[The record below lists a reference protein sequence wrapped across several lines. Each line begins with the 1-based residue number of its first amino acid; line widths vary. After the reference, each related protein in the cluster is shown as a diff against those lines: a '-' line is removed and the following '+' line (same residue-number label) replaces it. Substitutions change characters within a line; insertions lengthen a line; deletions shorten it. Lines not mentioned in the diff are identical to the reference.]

1 MYNEKNLLK
10 GEKMKKSF
18 KNYLAIGSMLF
29 GLFFGA
35 GNLIF
40 PVLMGQLSGQNYVPA
55 LIGFLTTAV
64 GMPFLGVLAVG
75 YSKSEDLLDMTKK
88 IGRGY
93 GYFFTICLYL
103 TIGPFFALPRL
114 STTSFEVGISS
125 KIPESRTAI
134 ILLAFT
140 FVFYLVAL
148 LLALNPNK
156 IMTYVGKVLNPMF
169 LIVLSVLLVFTFI
182 KPMGDA
188 SLQPVTDIYQNS
200 PFSKGFVEGYNTM
213 DVLAALAFSVIVI
226 NSIRQIGVNEPG
238 EIVKYTIKSGIVTVV
253 LMAVIY
259 GSLVYM
265 GATSLGV
272 LSPAENGGIALY
284 DISKYFLGSMGQILL
299 AIIVTVACLKT
310 AIGLITACSEVFNKI
325 FPKVSYKKF
334 AVAIAIVSF
343 IISNVGLSQIIK
355 LSLPVLIFLYP
366 LSIAMIFLVLSSKL
380 FKNDM
385 TVFRITLVF
394 TAIASMFD
402 VFGVLP
408 EGLKNTK
415 FVQGA
420 LNFASENIPLYDI
433 SFGWVVITLVG
444 FVFALIV
451 RQLKNKNLHLLRKFS
466 LVLQIIAS
474 IIMFQGIFQYY
485 ISRENLFVP
494 IFGLFIFIISI
505 AFRYVILKNNFYV
518 QKLQKTKAAMTLS
531 RFGTILAFFAMYFL
545 PNIYFLN
552 TIVGGILFNLG
563 VLLNDRYL
571 KYYTEVEYNEYKKN
585 N

>member
-1 MYNEKNLLK
+1 
-10 GEKMKKSF
+10 MKKSF

-40 PVLMGQLSGQNYVPA
+40 PVLMGQLSGKNYVPA
-55 LIGFLTTAV
+55 LIGFLITAV

-114 STTSFEVGISS
+114 STTSFEVGLSSNISAD
-125 KIPESRTAI
+125 KMRIA
-134 ILLAFT
+134 LLLFT
-140 FVFYLVAL
+140 FIFYLVAL
-148 LLALNPNK
+148 ILALKPNK
-156 IMTYVGKVLNPMF
+156 IMTYVGKVLNPIF
-169 LIVLSVLLVFTFI
+169 LVVLSILLIFAFI
-182 KPMGDA
+182 KPMGVA
-188 SLQPVTDIYQNS
+188 SLQPVTESYTAS

-226 NSIRQIGVNEPG
+226 NSIRHIGVDEPK
-238 EIVKYTIKSGIVTVV
+238 EIVKYTIKSGVVTVI

-272 LSPAENGGIALY
+272 LKPAENGGIALY
-284 DISKYFLGSMGQILL
+284 DISRHFLGNMGQILL
-299 AIIVTVACLKT
+299 ATIVTVACLKT
-310 AIGLITACSEVFNKI
+310 AVGLITACSEVFNKI

-334 AVAIAIVSF
+334 AVSIALVSF

-366 LSIAMIFLVLSSKL
+366 LSIVMIFLELSSKV

-408 EGLKNTK
+408 DGLKNTK
-415 FVQGA
+415 FVQGG
-420 LNFASENIPLYDI
+420 LEFASKNIPLYEV
-433 SFGWVVITLVG
+433 SFGWVVITLIG
-444 FVFALIV
+444 FIFALIV
-451 RQLKNKNLHLLRKFS
+451 RQLKNKNLHLLRNLS
-466 LVLQIIAS
+466 LILQVIATIIL
-474 IIMFQGIFQYY
+474 FQGIYDYFVN
-485 ISRENLFVP
+485 RKDLFIP
-494 IFGLFIFIISI
+494 IFGLFILIISI
-505 AFRYVILKNNFYV
+505 GFRYIILKNNFYV
-518 QKLQKTKAAMTLS
+518 QKLQKSKAAMTII
-531 RFGTILAFFAMYFL
+531 RFGTILGFLALYFL
-545 PNIYFLN
+545 PNSYFIN
-552 TIVGGILFNLG
+552 SIIGGILFNLG

-571 KYYTEVEYNEYKKN
+571 KYYTEVEYNEYMKN
-585 N
+585 K

>member
-1 MYNEKNLLK
+1 
-10 GEKMKKSF
+10 MKKSF

-40 PVLMGQLSGQNYVPA
+40 PVLMGQLSGKNYVPA
-55 LIGFLTTAV
+55 LIGFLITAV

-114 STTSFEVGISS
+114 STTSFEVGLSSNISAD
-125 KIPESRTAI
+125 KMRIA
-134 ILLAFT
+134 LLLFT
-140 FVFYLVAL
+140 FIFYLVAL
-148 LLALNPNK
+148 ILALKPNK
-156 IMTYVGKVLNPMF
+156 IMTYVGKVLNPIF
-169 LIVLSVLLVFTFI
+169 LVVLSILLIFAFI
-182 KPMGDA
+182 KPMGVA
-188 SLQPVTDIYQNS
+188 SLQPVTESYTAS

-226 NSIRQIGVNEPG
+226 NSIRHIGVDEPK
-238 EIVKYTIKSGIVTVV
+238 EIVKYTIKSGVVTVI

-272 LSPAENGGIALY
+272 LKPAENGGIALY
-284 DISKYFLGSMGQILL
+284 DISRHFLGNMGQILL
-299 AIIVTVACLKT
+299 ATIVTVACLKT
-310 AIGLITACSEVFNKI
+310 AVGLITACSEVFNKI

-334 AVAIAIVSF
+334 AVSIALVSF

-366 LSIAMIFLVLSSKL
+366 LSIVMIFLELSSKV

-408 EGLKNTK
+408 DGLKNTK
-415 FVQGA
+415 FVQGG
-420 LNFASENIPLYDI
+420 LEFASKNIPLYEV
-433 SFGWVVITLVG
+433 SFGWVVITLIG
-444 FVFALIV
+444 FIFALIV
-451 RQLKNKNLHLLRKFS
+451 RQLKNKNLHLLRNLS
-466 LVLQIIAS
+466 LVLQVIATIIL
-474 IIMFQGIFQYY
+474 FQGIYDYFVN
-485 ISRENLFVP
+485 RKDLFIP
-494 IFGLFIFIISI
+494 IFGLFILIISI
-505 AFRYVILKNNFYV
+505 GFRYIILKNNFYV
-518 QKLQKTKAAMTLS
+518 QKLQKSKAAMTII
-531 RFGTILAFFAMYFL
+531 RFGTILGFLALYFL
-545 PNIYFLN
+545 PNSYFIN
-552 TIVGGILFNLG
+552 SIIGGILFNLG

-571 KYYTEVEYNEYKKN
+571 KYYTEVEYNEYMKN
-585 N
+585 K

>member
-1 MYNEKNLLK
+1 
-10 GEKMKKSF
+10 MKKSL
-18 KNYLAIGSMLF
+18 KSYLAIGSMLF

-40 PVLMGQLSGQNYVPA
+40 PVLMGQMSGQNYIA
-55 LIGFLTTAV
+55 SLIGFLITAV

-75 YSKSEDLLDMTKK
+75 YSQSEDLIDMTSK
-88 IGRGY
+88 IGKVY
-93 GYFFTICLYL
+93 GYLFTIGLYL
-103 TIGPFFALPRL
+103 TIGPFFAIPRL

-125 KIPESRTAI
+125 NIPEDKTTI
-134 ILLAFT
+134 FLLVFT
-140 FVFYLVAL
+140 FIFYLIAL
-148 LLALNPNK
+148 LLSLNPNK
-156 IMTYVGKVLNPMF
+156 IMTYVGKVLNPIF
-169 LIVLSVLLVFTFI
+169 LVVLSVLLIFAFI

-188 SLQPVTDIYQNS
+188 SLQPVMESYQIS
-200 PFSKGFVEGYNTM
+200 PFSKGFLEGYNTM

-272 LSPAENGGIALY
+272 LQPAENGGIALY
-284 DISKYFLGSMGQILL
+284 EISIYFLGNMGHILL
-299 AIIVTVACLKT
+299 ATIVTVACLKT
-310 AIGLITACSEVFNKI
+310 AVGLITACSEVFNKM
-325 FPKVSYKKF
+325 FPRISYKKI
-334 AVAIAIVSF
+334 AIAIALVSF
-343 IISNVGLSQIIK
+343 VISNFGLSQIIK

-366 LSIAMIFLVLSSKL
+366 LSIAMIILVLCSKL

-385 TVFRITLVF
+385 MVFRITLVF

-408 EGLKNTK
+408 ETLKNTK

-420 LNFASENIPLYDI
+420 LKFAGDNIPLYDI
-433 SFGWVVITLVG
+433 SFGWVVITLIG
-444 FVFALIV
+444 FIFALIV
-451 RQLKNKNLHLLRKFS
+451 RQLKNKNLHLLRNLS

-474 IIMFQGIFQYY
+474 IIMFQGIYY
-485 ISRENLFVP
+485 YYVSRENLFIP
-494 IFGLFIFIISI
+494 IFGILIFIISI
-505 AFRYVILKNNFYV
+505 TFRYIILKNNFYV
-518 QKLQKTKAAMTLS
+518 QKLQKTKAAMTVS
-531 RFGTILAFFAMYFL
+531 RFGTLLGFLSLYFL
-545 PNIYFLN
+545 PKIYFIN
-552 TIVGGILFNLG
+552 AIVGGILFNLG

-585 N
+585 K

>member
-1 MYNEKNLLK
+1 
-10 GEKMKKSF
+10 MKKSF

-40 PVLMGQLSGQNYVPA
+40 PVLMGQLSGKNYVPA
-55 LIGFLTTAV
+55 LIGFLITAV

-114 STTSFEVGISS
+114 STTSFEVGLSSNISAD
-125 KIPESRTAI
+125 KMGIA
-134 ILLAFT
+134 LLLFT
-140 FVFYLVAL
+140 FIFYLVAL
-148 LLALNPNK
+148 ILALKPNK
-156 IMTYVGKVLNPMF
+156 IMTYVGKVLNPIF
-169 LIVLSVLLVFTFI
+169 LVVLSILLIFAFI
-182 KPMGDA
+182 KPMGVA
-188 SLQPVTDIYQNS
+188 SLQPVTESYTAS

-226 NSIRQIGVNEPG
+226 NSIRHIGVDEPK
-238 EIVKYTIKSGIVTVV
+238 EIVKYTIKSGVVTVI

-272 LSPAENGGIALY
+272 LKPAENGGIALY
-284 DISKYFLGSMGQILL
+284 DISRHFLGNMGQILL
-299 AIIVTVACLKT
+299 ATIVTVACLKT
-310 AIGLITACSEVFNKI
+310 AVGLITACSEVFNKI

-334 AVAIAIVSF
+334 AVSIALVSF

-366 LSIAMIFLVLSSKL
+366 LSIVMIFLELSSKV

-408 EGLKNTK
+408 DGLKNTK
-415 FVQGA
+415 FVQGG
-420 LNFASENIPLYDI
+420 LEFASKNIPLYEV
-433 SFGWVVITLVG
+433 SFGWVVITLIG
-444 FVFALIV
+444 FIFALIV
-451 RQLKNKNLHLLRKFS
+451 RQLKNKNLHLLRNLS
-466 LVLQIIAS
+466 LVLQVISTIIL
-474 IIMFQGIFQYY
+474 FQGIYDYFVN
-485 ISRENLFVP
+485 RKDLFIP
-494 IFGLFIFIISI
+494 IFGLFILIISI
-505 AFRYVILKNNFYV
+505 GFRYIILKNNFYV
-518 QKLQKTKAAMTLS
+518 QKLQKSKAAMTII
-531 RFGTILAFFAMYFL
+531 RFGTILGFLALYFL
-545 PNIYFLN
+545 PNSYFIN
-552 TIVGGILFNLG
+552 SIIGGILFNLG

-571 KYYTEVEYNEYKKN
+571 KYYTEVEYNEYMKN
-585 N
+585 K

>member
-1 MYNEKNLLK
+1 
-10 GEKMKKSF
+10 MKKSF

-40 PVLMGQLSGQNYVPA
+40 PVLMGQLSGKNYVPA
-55 LIGFLTTAV
+55 LIGFLITAV

-114 STTSFEVGISS
+114 STTSFEVGLSSNISAD
-125 KIPESRTAI
+125 KMRIA
-134 ILLAFT
+134 LLLFT
-140 FVFYLVAL
+140 FIFYLVAL
-148 LLALNPNK
+148 ILALKPNK
-156 IMTYVGKVLNPMF
+156 IMTYVGKVLNPIF
-169 LIVLSVLLVFTFI
+169 LVVLSILLIFAFI
-182 KPMGDA
+182 KPMGVA
-188 SLQPVTDIYQNS
+188 SLQPVTESYTAS

-226 NSIRQIGVNEPG
+226 NSIRHIGVDEPK
-238 EIVKYTIKSGIVTVV
+238 EIVKYTIKSGVVTVI

-272 LSPAENGGIALY
+272 LKPAENGGIALY
-284 DISKYFLGSMGQILL
+284 DISRHFLGNMGQILL
-299 AIIVTVACLKT
+299 ATIVTVACLKT
-310 AIGLITACSEVFNKI
+310 AVGLITACSEVFNKI

-334 AVAIAIVSF
+334 AVAIALVSF
-343 IISNVGLSQIIK
+343 VISNFGLSQIIK

-366 LSIAMIFLVLSSKL
+366 LSIVMIFLELSSKV

-408 EGLKNTK
+408 DGLKNTK
-415 FVQGA
+415 FVQGG
-420 LNFASENIPLYDI
+420 LEFASKNIPLYEV
-433 SFGWVVITLVG
+433 SFGWVVITLIG
-444 FVFALIV
+444 FIFALIV
-451 RQLKNKNLHLLRKFS
+451 RQLKNKNLHLLRNLS
-466 LVLQIIAS
+466 LVLQVIATIIL
-474 IIMFQGIFQYY
+474 FQGIYDYFVN
-485 ISRENLFVP
+485 RKDLFIL
-494 IFGLFIFIISI
+494 IFGLFILIISI
-505 AFRYVILKNNFYV
+505 GFRYIILKNNFYV
-518 QKLQKTKAAMTLS
+518 QKLQKSKAAMTII
-531 RFGTILAFFAMYFL
+531 RFGTILGFLALYFL
-545 PNIYFLN
+545 PNSYFIN
-552 TIVGGILFNLG
+552 SIIGGILFNLG

-571 KYYTEVEYNEYKKN
+571 KYYTEVEYNEYMKN
-585 N
+585 K

>member
-1 MYNEKNLLK
+1 
-10 GEKMKKSF
+10 MKKSF

-40 PVLMGQLSGQNYVPA
+40 PVLMGQLSGKNYVPA
-55 LIGFLTTAV
+55 LIGFLITAV

-114 STTSFEVGISS
+114 STTSFEVGLSSNISAD
-125 KIPESRTAI
+125 KMRIA
-134 ILLAFT
+134 LLLFT
-140 FVFYLVAL
+140 FIFYLVAL
-148 LLALNPNK
+148 ILALKPNK
-156 IMTYVGKVLNPMF
+156 IMTYVGKVLNPIF
-169 LIVLSVLLVFTFI
+169 LVVLSILLIFAFI
-182 KPMGDA
+182 KPMGVA
-188 SLQPVTDIYQNS
+188 SLQPVTESYTAS

-226 NSIRQIGVNEPG
+226 NSIRHIGVDEPK
-238 EIVKYTIKSGIVTVV
+238 EIVKYTIKSGVVTVI

-272 LSPAENGGIALY
+272 LKPAENGGIALY
-284 DISKYFLGSMGQILL
+284 DISRHFLGNMGQILL
-299 AIIVTVACLKT
+299 ATIVTVACLKT
-310 AIGLITACSEVFNKI
+310 AVGLITACSEVFNKI

-334 AVAIAIVSF
+334 AVSIGLVSF

-366 LSIAMIFLVLSSKL
+366 LSIVMIFLELSSKV

-408 EGLKNTK
+408 DGLKNTK
-415 FVQGA
+415 FVQGG
-420 LNFASENIPLYDI
+420 LEFASKNIPLYEV
-433 SFGWVVITLVG
+433 SFGWVVITLIG
-444 FVFALIV
+444 FIFALIV
-451 RQLKNKNLHLLRKFS
+451 RQLKNKNLHLLRNLS
-466 LVLQIIAS
+466 LILQVIATIIL
-474 IIMFQGIFQYY
+474 FQGIYDYFVN
-485 ISRENLFVP
+485 RKDLFIP
-494 IFGLFIFIISI
+494 IFGLFILIISI
-505 AFRYVILKNNFYV
+505 GFRYIILKNNFYV
-518 QKLQKTKAAMTLS
+518 QKLQKSKAAMTII
-531 RFGTILAFFAMYFL
+531 RFGTILGFLALYFL
-545 PNIYFLN
+545 PNSYFIN
-552 TIVGGILFNLG
+552 SIIGGILFNLG

-571 KYYTEVEYNEYKKN
+571 KYYTEVEYNEYMKN
-585 N
+585 K

>member
-1 MYNEKNLLK
+1 
-10 GEKMKKSF
+10 MKKSF

-40 PVLMGQLSGQNYVPA
+40 PVLMGQLSGKNYVPA
-55 LIGFLTTAV
+55 LIGFLITAV

-114 STTSFEVGISS
+114 STTSFEVGLSSNISAD
-125 KIPESRTAI
+125 KMRIA
-134 ILLAFT
+134 LLLFT
-140 FVFYLVAL
+140 FIFYLVAL
-148 LLALNPNK
+148 ILALKPNK
-156 IMTYVGKVLNPMF
+156 IMTYVGKVLNPIF
-169 LIVLSVLLVFTFI
+169 LVVLSILLIFAFI
-182 KPMGDA
+182 KPMGVA
-188 SLQPVTDIYQNS
+188 SLQPVTESYTAS

-226 NSIRQIGVNEPG
+226 NSIRHIGVDEPK
-238 EIVKYTIKSGIVTVV
+238 EIVKYTIKSGVVTVI

-272 LSPAENGGIALY
+272 LKPAENGGIALY

-299 AIIVTVACLKT
+299 ATIVTVACLKT
-310 AIGLITACSEVFNKI
+310 AVGLITACSEVFNKI

-334 AVAIAIVSF
+334 AVSIALVSF

-366 LSIAMIFLVLSSKL
+366 LSIVMIFLELSSKV

-402 VFGVLP
+402 VFSVLP
-408 EGLKNTK
+408 DGLKNTK
-415 FVQGA
+415 FVQGG
-420 LNFASENIPLYDI
+420 LEFASKNIPLYEV
-433 SFGWVVITLVG
+433 SFGWVVITLIG
-444 FVFALIV
+444 FIFALIV
-451 RQLKNKNLHLLRKFS
+451 RQLKNKNLHLLRNLS
-466 LVLQIIAS
+466 LVLQVIATIIL
-474 IIMFQGIFQYY
+474 FQGIYDYFVN
-485 ISRENLFVP
+485 RKDLFIP
-494 IFGLFIFIISI
+494 IFGLFILIISI
-505 AFRYVILKNNFYV
+505 GFRYIILKNNFYV
-518 QKLQKTKAAMTLS
+518 QKLQKSKAAMTII
-531 RFGTILAFFAMYFL
+531 RFGTILGFLALYFL
-545 PNIYFLN
+545 PNSYFIN
-552 TIVGGILFNLG
+552 SIIGGILFNLG

-571 KYYTEVEYNEYKKN
+571 KYYTEVEYNEYMKN
-585 N
+585 K

>member
-1 MYNEKNLLK
+1 
-10 GEKMKKSF
+10 MKKSF

-40 PVLMGQLSGQNYVPA
+40 PVLMGQLSGKNYVPA
-55 LIGFLTTAV
+55 LIGFLITAV

-114 STTSFEVGISS
+114 STTSFEVGLSSNISAD
-125 KIPESRTAI
+125 KMRIA
-134 ILLAFT
+134 LLLFT
-140 FVFYLVAL
+140 FIFYLVAL
-148 LLALNPNK
+148 ILALKPNK
-156 IMTYVGKVLNPMF
+156 IMTYVGKVLNPIF
-169 LIVLSVLLVFTFI
+169 LVVLSILLIFAFI
-182 KPMGDA
+182 KPMGVA
-188 SLQPVTDIYQNS
+188 SLQPVTESYITS

-226 NSIRQIGVNEPG
+226 NSIRHIGVDEPK
-238 EIVKYTIKSGIVTVV
+238 EIVKYTIKSGVVTVI
-253 LMAVIY
+253 LMSVIY

-272 LSPAENGGIALY
+272 LKPAENGGIALY
-284 DISKYFLGSMGQILL
+284 DISRHFLGNMGQILL
-299 AIIVTVACLKT
+299 ATIVTVACLKT
-310 AIGLITACSEVFNKI
+310 AVGLITACSEVFNKI

-334 AVAIAIVSF
+334 AVAIALVSF
-343 IISNVGLSQIIK
+343 VISNFGLSQIIK

-366 LSIAMIFLVLSSKL
+366 LSIVMIFLELSSKV

-402 VFGVLP
+402 LFGVLP
-408 EGLKNTK
+408 DGLKNTK
-415 FVQGA
+415 FVQGG
-420 LNFASENIPLYDI
+420 LEFASKNIPLYEV
-433 SFGWVVITLVG
+433 SFGWVVITLIG
-444 FVFALIV
+444 FIFALIV
-451 RQLKNKNLHLLRKFS
+451 RQLKNKNLHLLRNLS
-466 LVLQIIAS
+466 LVLQVIATIIL
-474 IIMFQGIFQYY
+474 FQGIYDYFVN
-485 ISRENLFVP
+485 RKDLFIP
-494 IFGLFIFIISI
+494 IFGLFILIISI
-505 AFRYVILKNNFYV
+505 GFRYIILKNNFYV
-518 QKLQKTKAAMTLS
+518 QKLQKSKAAMTII
-531 RFGTILAFFAMYFL
+531 RFGTILGFLALYFL
-545 PNIYFLN
+545 PNIYFIN
-552 TIVGGILFNLG
+552 SIIGGILFNLG

-571 KYYTEVEYNEYKKN
+571 KYYTEVEYNEYMKN
-585 N
+585 K

>member
-1 MYNEKNLLK
+1 
-10 GEKMKKSF
+10 MKKSF

-40 PVLMGQLSGQNYVPA
+40 PVLMGQLSGKNYVPA
-55 LIGFLTTAV
+55 LIGFLITAV

-114 STTSFEVGISS
+114 STTSFEVGLSSNISAD
-125 KIPESRTAI
+125 KMRIA
-134 ILLAFT
+134 LLLFT
-140 FVFYLVAL
+140 FIFYLVAL
-148 LLALNPNK
+148 ILALKPNK
-156 IMTYVGKVLNPMF
+156 IMTYVGKVLNPIF
-169 LIVLSVLLVFTFI
+169 LVVLSILLIFAFI
-182 KPMGDA
+182 KPMGVA
-188 SLQPVTDIYQNS
+188 SLQPITESYIAS

-226 NSIRQIGVNEPG
+226 NSIRHIGVDEPKK
-238 EIVKYTIKSGIVTVV
+238 IVKYTIKSGVVTVI
-253 LMAVIY
+253 LMSVIY

-272 LSPAENGGIALY
+272 LKPAENGGIALY
-284 DISKYFLGSMGQILL
+284 DISRHFLGNMGQILL
-299 AIIVTVACLKT
+299 ATIVTVACLKT
-310 AIGLITACSEVFNKI
+310 AVGLITACSEVFNKI

-334 AVAIAIVSF
+334 AVSIALVSF

-366 LSIAMIFLVLSSKL
+366 LSIVMIFLELSSKV

-408 EGLKNTK
+408 DGLKNTK
-415 FVQGA
+415 FVQGG
-420 LNFASENIPLYDI
+420 LEFASKNIPLYEV
-433 SFGWVVITLVG
+433 SFGWVVITLIG
-444 FVFALIV
+444 FIFALIV
-451 RQLKNKNLHLLRKFS
+451 RQLKNKNLHLLRNLS
-466 LVLQIIAS
+466 LVLQVIATIIL
-474 IIMFQGIFQYY
+474 FQGIYDYFVN
-485 ISRENLFVP
+485 RKDLFIP
-494 IFGLFIFIISI
+494 IFGLFILIISI
-505 AFRYVILKNNFYV
+505 GFRYIILKNNFYV
-518 QKLQKTKAAMTLS
+518 QKLQKSKAAMTII
-531 RFGTILAFFAMYFL
+531 RFGTILGFLALYFL
-545 PNIYFLN
+545 PNSYFIN
-552 TIVGGILFNLG
+552 SIIGGILFNLG

-571 KYYTEVEYNEYKKN
+571 KYYTEVEYNEYMKN
-585 N
+585 K

>member
-1 MYNEKNLLK
+1 
-10 GEKMKKSF
+10 MKKSF

-40 PVLMGQLSGQNYVPA
+40 PVLMGQLSGKNYVPA
-55 LIGFLTTAV
+55 LIGFLITAV

-114 STTSFEVGISS
+114 STTSFEVGLSSNISAD
-125 KIPESRTAI
+125 KMRIA
-134 ILLAFT
+134 LLLFT
-140 FVFYLVAL
+140 FIFYLVAL
-148 LLALNPNK
+148 ILALKPNK
-156 IMTYVGKVLNPMF
+156 IMTYVGKVLNPIF
-169 LIVLSVLLVFTFI
+169 LVVLSILLIFAFI
-182 KPMGDA
+182 KPMGVA
-188 SLQPVTDIYQNS
+188 SLQPVTESYTAS

-226 NSIRQIGVNEPG
+226 NSIRHIGVDEPK
-238 EIVKYTIKSGIVTVV
+238 EIVKYTIKSGVVTVI

-272 LSPAENGGIALY
+272 LKPAENGGIALY
-284 DISKYFLGSMGQILL
+284 DISRHFLGNMGQILL
-299 AIIVTVACLKT
+299 ATIVTVACLKT
-310 AIGLITACSEVFNKI
+310 AVGLITACSEVFNKI

-334 AVAIAIVSF
+334 AVSIALVSF

-366 LSIAMIFLVLSSKL
+366 LSIVMIFLELSSKV

-408 EGLKNTK
+408 DGLKNTK
-415 FVQGA
+415 FVQGG
-420 LNFASENIPLYDI
+420 LEFASKNIPLYEV
-433 SFGWVVITLVG
+433 SFGWVVITLIG
-444 FVFALIV
+444 FIFALIV
-451 RQLKNKNLHLLRKFS
+451 RQLKNKNLHLLRNLS
-466 LVLQIIAS
+466 LILQVIAT
-474 IIMFQGIFQYY
+474 ILLFQGIYDYFVN
-485 ISRENLFVP
+485 RKDLFIP
-494 IFGLFIFIISI
+494 IFGLFILIISI
-505 AFRYVILKNNFYV
+505 GFRYIILKNNFYV
-518 QKLQKTKAAMTLS
+518 QKLQKSKAAMTII
-531 RFGTILAFFAMYFL
+531 RFGTILGFLALYFL
-545 PNIYFLN
+545 PNSYFIN
-552 TIVGGILFNLG
+552 SIIGGILFNLG

-571 KYYTEVEYNEYKKN
+571 KYYTEVEYNEYMKN
-585 N
+585 K

>member
-1 MYNEKNLLK
+1 
-10 GEKMKKSF
+10 MKKSF

-40 PVLMGQLSGQNYVPA
+40 PVLMGQLSGKNYVPA
-55 LIGFLTTAV
+55 LIGFLITAV

-114 STTSFEVGISS
+114 STTSFEVGLSSNISAD
-125 KIPESRTAI
+125 KMRIA
-134 ILLAFT
+134 LLLFT
-140 FVFYLVAL
+140 FIFYLVAL
-148 LLALNPNK
+148 ILALKPNK
-156 IMTYVGKVLNPMF
+156 IMTYVGKVLNPIF
-169 LIVLSVLLVFTFI
+169 LVVLSILLIFAFI
-182 KPMGDA
+182 KPMGVA
-188 SLQPVTDIYQNS
+188 SLQPVTESYTAS

-226 NSIRQIGVNEPG
+226 NSIRHIGVDEPK
-238 EIVKYTIKSGIVTVV
+238 EIVKYTIKSGVVTVI

-272 LSPAENGGIALY
+272 LKPAENGGIALY
-284 DISKYFLGSMGQILL
+284 DISRHFLGNMGQILL
-299 AIIVTVACLKT
+299 ATIVTVACLKT
-310 AIGLITACSEVFNKI
+310 AVGLITACSEVFNKI

-334 AVAIAIVSF
+334 AVSIGLVSF

-366 LSIAMIFLVLSSKL
+366 LSIVMIFLELSSKV

-408 EGLKNTK
+408 DGLKNTK
-415 FVQGA
+415 FVQGG
-420 LNFASENIPLYDI
+420 LEFASKNIPLYEV
-433 SFGWVVITLVG
+433 SFGWVVITLIG
-444 FVFALIV
+444 FIFALIV
-451 RQLKNKNLHLLRKFS
+451 RQLKNKNLHLLRNLS
-466 LVLQIIAS
+466 LVLQVIATIIL
-474 IIMFQGIFQYY
+474 FQGIYDYFVN
-485 ISRENLFVP
+485 RKDLFIP
-494 IFGLFIFIISI
+494 IFGLFILIISI
-505 AFRYVILKNNFYV
+505 GFRYIILKNNFYV
-518 QKLQKTKAAMTLS
+518 QKFQKSKAAMTII
-531 RFGTILAFFAMYFL
+531 RFGTILGFLALYFL
-545 PNIYFLN
+545 PNSYFIN
-552 TIVGGILFNLG
+552 SIIGGILFNLG

-571 KYYTEVEYNEYKKN
+571 KYYTEVEYNEYMKN
-585 N
+585 K

>member
-1 MYNEKNLLK
+1 
-10 GEKMKKSF
+10 MKKSF

-40 PVLMGQLSGQNYVPA
+40 PVLMGQLSGKNYVPA
-55 LIGFLTTAV
+55 LIGFLITAV

-114 STTSFEVGISS
+114 STTSFEVGLSSNISAD
-125 KIPESRTAI
+125 KMRIA
-134 ILLAFT
+134 LLLFT
-140 FVFYLVAL
+140 FIFYLVAL
-148 LLALNPNK
+148 ILALKPNK
-156 IMTYVGKVLNPMF
+156 IMTYVGKVLNPIF
-169 LIVLSVLLVFTFI
+169 LVVLSILLIFAFI
-182 KPMGDA
+182 KPMGVA
-188 SLQPVTDIYQNS
+188 SLQPVTESYTAS

-226 NSIRQIGVNEPG
+226 NSIRHIGVDEPK
-238 EIVKYTIKSGIVTVV
+238 EIVKYTIKSGVVTVI

-272 LSPAENGGIALY
+272 LKPAENGGIALY
-284 DISKYFLGSMGQILL
+284 DISRHFLGNMGQILL
-299 AIIVTVACLKT
+299 ATIVTVACLKT
-310 AIGLITACSEVFNKI
+310 AVGLITACSEVFNKI

-334 AVAIAIVSF
+334 AVSIALVSF

-366 LSIAMIFLVLSSKL
+366 LSIVMIFLELSSKV

-408 EGLKNTK
+408 DGLKNTK
-415 FVQGA
+415 FVQGG
-420 LNFASENIPLYDI
+420 LEFASKNIPLYEV
-433 SFGWVVITLVG
+433 SFGWVVITLIG
-444 FVFALIV
+444 FIFALIV
-451 RQLKNKNLHLLRKFS
+451 RQLKNKNLHLLRNLS
-466 LVLQIIAS
+466 LVLQVIATIIL
-474 IIMFQGIFQYY
+474 FQGIYDYFVN
-485 ISRENLFVP
+485 RKDLFIL
-494 IFGLFIFIISI
+494 IFGLFILIISI
-505 AFRYVILKNNFYV
+505 GFRYIILKNNFYV
-518 QKLQKTKAAMTLS
+518 QKLQKSKAAMTII
-531 RFGTILAFFAMYFL
+531 RFGTILGFLALYFL
-545 PNIYFLN
+545 PNSYFIN
-552 TIVGGILFNLG
+552 SIIGGILFNLG

-571 KYYTEVEYNEYKKN
+571 KYYTEVEYNEYMKN
-585 N
+585 K

>member
-1 MYNEKNLLK
+1 
-10 GEKMKKSF
+10 MKKSF

-40 PVLMGQLSGQNYVPA
+40 PVLMGQLSGKNYVPA
-55 LIGFLTTAV
+55 LIGFLITAV

-114 STTSFEVGISS
+114 STTSFEVGLSSNISAD
-125 KIPESRTAI
+125 KMRIA
-134 ILLAFT
+134 LLLFT
-140 FVFYLVAL
+140 FIFYLVAL
-148 LLALNPNK
+148 ILALKPNK
-156 IMTYVGKVLNPMF
+156 IMTYVGKVLNPIF
-169 LIVLSVLLVFTFI
+169 LVVLSILLIFAFI
-182 KPMGDA
+182 KPMGVA
-188 SLQPVTDIYQNS
+188 SLQPVTESYTAS

-226 NSIRQIGVNEPG
+226 NSIRHIGVDEPK
-238 EIVKYTIKSGIVTVV
+238 EIVKYTIKSGVVTVI

-272 LSPAENGGIALY
+272 LKPAENGGIALY
-284 DISKYFLGSMGQILL
+284 DISRHFLGNMGQILL
-299 AIIVTVACLKT
+299 ATIVTVACLKT
-310 AIGLITACSEVFNKI
+310 AVGLITACSEVFNKI

-334 AVAIAIVSF
+334 AVSIALVSF

-366 LSIAMIFLVLSSKL
+366 LSIVMIFLELSSKV

-408 EGLKNTK
+408 DGLKNTK
-415 FVQGA
+415 FVQGG
-420 LNFASENIPLYDI
+420 LEFASKNIPLYEV
-433 SFGWVVITLVG
+433 SFGWFVITLIG
-444 FVFALIV
+444 FIFALIV
-451 RQLKNKNLHLLRKFS
+451 RQLKNKNLHLLRNLS
-466 LVLQIIAS
+466 LVLQVIATIIL
-474 IIMFQGIFQYY
+474 FQGIYDYFVN
-485 ISRENLFVP
+485 RKDLFIP
-494 IFGLFIFIISI
+494 IFGLFILIISI
-505 AFRYVILKNNFYV
+505 GFRYIILKNNFYV
-518 QKLQKTKAAMTLS
+518 QKMQKSKAAMTII
-531 RFGTILAFFAMYFL
+531 RFGTILGFLALYFL
-545 PNIYFLN
+545 PNIYFIN
-552 TIVGGILFNLG
+552 SIIGGILFNLG

-571 KYYTEVEYNEYKKN
+571 KYYTEVEYNEYMKN
-585 N
+585 K

>member
-1 MYNEKNLLK
+1 
-10 GEKMKKSF
+10 MKKSL
-18 KNYLAIGSMLF
+18 KSYLAIGSMLF

-40 PVLMGQLSGQNYVPA
+40 PVLMGQMAGKNYIAA
-55 LIGFLTTAV
+55 LIGFLITAV

-75 YSKSEDLLDMTKK
+75 YSQSEDLIDMTSK
-88 IGRGY
+88 IGKIY
-93 GYFFTICLYL
+93 GYLFTIGLYL
-103 TIGPFFALPRL
+103 TIGPFFAIPRL

-125 KIPESRTAI
+125 NISADKTAI
-134 ILLAFT
+134 VLLVFT
-140 FVFYLVAL
+140 FVFYLIAL
-148 LLALNPNK
+148 ILSLNPNK
-156 IMTYVGKVLNPMF
+156 IMVYVGKVLNPIF
-169 LIVLSVLLVFTFI
+169 LVVLSVLLIFAFTR
-182 KPMGDA
+182 PMGNA
-188 SLQPVTDIYQNS
+188 SLQPVMESYQSS
-200 PFSKGFVEGYNTM
+200 PFSKGFLEGYNTM

-226 NSIRQIGVNEPG
+226 NSIRNIGVNNPG

-272 LSPAENGGIALY
+272 LKPAENGGIALY
-284 DISKYFLGSMGQILL
+284 DISRYYLGNMGQILL

-310 AIGLITACSEVFNKI
+310 AVGLITACSEVFNKM
-325 FPKVSYKKF
+325 FPKFSYKKI
-334 AVAIAIVSF
+334 AIAIAFVSF
-343 IISNVGLSQIIK
+343 VISNVGLSQIIK

-366 LSIAMIFLVLSSKL
+366 LSIAMIILVLCSKL
-380 FKNDM
+380 FNNDM
-385 TVFRITLVF
+385 MVFRITLVF

-408 EGLKNTK
+408 ETLKNTK

-420 LNFASENIPLYDI
+420 LKFASDNIPLYDI
-433 SFGWVVITLVG
+433 SFGWLVITLVG

-474 IIMFQGIFQYY
+474 IIMFQGIYY
-485 ISRENLFVP
+485 YYVSRENLFIP
-494 IFGLFIFIISI
+494 IFGLLIFIISI
-505 AFRYVILKNNFYV
+505 TFRYIILKNNFYV

-531 RFGTILAFFAMYFL
+531 RFGTILAFLAMYFL
-545 PNIYFLN
+545 PNIYFIN
-552 TIVGGILFNLG
+552 AIVGGILFNLG

>member
-1 MYNEKNLLK
+1 
-10 GEKMKKSF
+10 MKKSF

-40 PVLMGQLSGQNYVPA
+40 PVLMGQLSGKNYVPA
-55 LIGFLTTAV
+55 LIGFLITAV
-64 GMPFLGVLAVG
+64 GMPFFGVLAVG

-114 STTSFEVGISS
+114 STTSFEVGLSSNISAD
-125 KIPESRTAI
+125 KMRIA
-134 ILLAFT
+134 LLLFT
-140 FVFYLVAL
+140 FIFYLVAL
-148 LLALNPNK
+148 ILALKPNK
-156 IMTYVGKVLNPMF
+156 IMTYVGKVLNPIF
-169 LIVLSVLLVFTFI
+169 LVVLSILLIFAFI
-182 KPMGDA
+182 KPMGVA
-188 SLQPVTDIYQNS
+188 SLQPVTESYTAS

-226 NSIRQIGVNEPG
+226 NSIRHIGVDEPK
-238 EIVKYTIKSGIVTVV
+238 EIVKYTIKSGVVTVI
-253 LMAVIY
+253 LMSVIY

-272 LSPAENGGIALY
+272 LKPAENGGIALY
-284 DISKYFLGSMGQILL
+284 DISRHFLGNMGQILL
-299 AIIVTVACLKT
+299 ATIVTVACLKT
-310 AIGLITACSEVFNKI
+310 AVGLITACSEVFNKI

-334 AVAIAIVSF
+334 AVAIALVSF
-343 IISNVGLSQIIK
+343 VISNFGLSQIIK

-366 LSIAMIFLVLSSKL
+366 LSIVMIFLELSSKV

-408 EGLKNTK
+408 DGLKNTK
-415 FVQGA
+415 FVQGG
-420 LNFASENIPLYDI
+420 LEFASKNIPLYEV
-433 SFGWVVITLVG
+433 SFGWVVITLIG
-444 FVFALIV
+444 FIFALIV
-451 RQLKNKNLHLLRKFS
+451 RQLKNKNLHLLRNLS
-466 LVLQIIAS
+466 LVLQVIATIIL
-474 IIMFQGIFQYY
+474 FQGIYDYFVN
-485 ISRENLFVP
+485 RKDLFIP
-494 IFGLFIFIISI
+494 IFGLFILIISI
-505 AFRYVILKNNFYV
+505 GFRYIILKNNFYV
-518 QKLQKTKAAMTLS
+518 QKLQKSKAAMTII
-531 RFGTILAFFAMYFL
+531 RFGTLLGFLALYFL
-545 PNIYFLN
+545 PNIYFIN
-552 TIVGGILFNLG
+552 SIIGGILFNLG

>member
-1 MYNEKNLLK
+1 
-10 GEKMKKSF
+10 MKKSF

-40 PVLMGQLSGQNYVPA
+40 PVLMGQLSGENYVPA
-55 LIGFLTTAV
+55 LIGFLITAV

-114 STTSFEVGISS
+114 STTSFEVGLSSNISAD
-125 KIPESRTAI
+125 KMRIV
-134 ILLAFT
+134 LLLFT
-140 FVFYLVAL
+140 FIFYLVAL
-148 LLALNPNK
+148 ILALKPNK
-156 IMTYVGKVLNPMF
+156 IMTYVGKVLNPIF
-169 LIVLSVLLVFTFI
+169 LVVLSILLIFAFI
-182 KPMGDA
+182 KPMGVA
-188 SLQPVTDIYQNS
+188 SLQPVTESYITS

-226 NSIRQIGVNEPG
+226 NSIRHIGVDEPK
-238 EIVKYTIKSGIVTVV
+238 EIVKYTIKSGVVTVI

-272 LSPAENGGIALY
+272 LKPAENGGIALY
-284 DISKYFLGSMGQILL
+284 DISRHFLGNMGQILL
-299 AIIVTVACLKT
+299 ATIVTVACLKT
-310 AIGLITACSEVFNKI
+310 AVGLITACSEVFNKI

-334 AVAIAIVSF
+334 AVAIALVSF
-343 IISNVGLSQIIK
+343 VISNFGLSQIIK

-366 LSIAMIFLVLSSKL
+366 LSIVMIFLELSSKV

-394 TAIASMFD
+394 TAISSMFD

-408 EGLKNTK
+408 DGLKNTK
-415 FVQGA
+415 FVQGG
-420 LNFASENIPLYDI
+420 LEFASKNIPLYEV
-433 SFGWVVITLVG
+433 SFGWVVITLIG
-444 FVFALIV
+444 FIFALIV
-451 RQLKNKNLHLLRKFS
+451 RQLKNKNLHLLRNLS
-466 LVLQIIAS
+466 LVLQVIATIIL
-474 IIMFQGIFQYY
+474 FQGIYDYFVN
-485 ISRENLFVP
+485 RKDLFIP
-494 IFGLFIFIISI
+494 IFGLFILIISI
-505 AFRYVILKNNFYV
+505 GFRYIILKNNFYV
-518 QKLQKTKAAMTLS
+518 QKLQKSKAAMTLI
-531 RFGTILAFFAMYFL
+531 RFGTILGFLALYFL
-545 PNIYFLN
+545 PNSYFIN
-552 TIVGGILFNLG
+552 SIIGGILFNLG

-571 KYYTEVEYNEYKKN
+571 KYYTEVEYNEYMKN
-585 N
+585 K

>member
-1 MYNEKNLLK
+1 
-10 GEKMKKSF
+10 MKKSF

-40 PVLMGQLSGQNYVPA
+40 PVLMGQLSGKNYVPA
-55 LIGFLTTAV
+55 LIGFLITAV

-88 IGRGY
+88 IGRGF

-114 STTSFEVGISS
+114 STTSFEVGLSSNISAD
-125 KIPESRTAI
+125 KMRIA
-134 ILLAFT
+134 LLLFT

-148 LLALNPNK
+148 ILALKPNK
-156 IMTYVGKVLNPMF
+156 IMTYVGKVLNPIF
-169 LIVLSVLLVFTFI
+169 LVVLSILLIFAFI
-182 KPMGDA
+182 KPMGVA
-188 SLQPVTDIYQNS
+188 SLQPVTESYIAS

-226 NSIRQIGVNEPG
+226 NSIRHIGVDEPK
-238 EIVKYTIKSGIVTVV
+238 EIVKYTIKSGVVTVI

-272 LSPAENGGIALY
+272 LQPAENGGIALY
-284 DISKYFLGSMGQILL
+284 DISRHFLGNMGQILL
-299 AIIVTVACLKT
+299 ATIVTVACLKT
-310 AIGLITACSEVFNKI
+310 AVGLITACSEVFNKI

-334 AVAIAIVSF
+334 AVSIALVSF

-366 LSIAMIFLVLSSKL
+366 LSIVMIFLELSSKV

-408 EGLKNTK
+408 DGLKNTK
-415 FVQGA
+415 FVQGG
-420 LNFASENIPLYDI
+420 LEFASKNIPLYEV
-433 SFGWVVITLVG
+433 SFGWVVITLIG
-444 FVFALIV
+444 FIFELIV
-451 RQLKNKNLHLLRKFS
+451 RQLKNKNLHLLRNLS
-466 LVLQIIAS
+466 LILQVIATIIL
-474 IIMFQGIFQYY
+474 FQGIYDYFVN
-485 ISRENLFVP
+485 RKDLFIP
-494 IFGLFIFIISI
+494 IFGLFILIISI
-505 AFRYVILKNNFYV
+505 GFRYIILKNNFYV
-518 QKLQKTKAAMTLS
+518 QKLQKSKAAMTLI
-531 RFGTILAFFAMYFL
+531 RFGTILGFLALYFL
-545 PNIYFLN
+545 PNSYFIN
-552 TIVGGILFNLG
+552 SIIGGILFNLG

-571 KYYTEVEYNEYKKN
+571 KYYTEVEYNEYMKN
-585 N
+585 K